1 MSKSGLSV
9 TVDMVSLW
17 RLLICLMVIISFRMI
32 LLFILGLQND
42 GPPRWENGMMNIQL
56 VCFEEEAAKD
66 SGHSEGLTI
75 RQVHKIW
82 CHWVND
88 RAGYV
93 SDTSAIAQERG
104 LLDMV
109 PTFLECF
116 YRTLDQLTAEARYL
130 KHLIF
135 PHLGKSYRP
144 GV

>member
-32 LLFILGLQND
+32 LRFIFGLQND
-42 GPPRWENGMMNIQL
+42 GPSRWENGMMNIQL
-56 VCFEEEAAKD
+56 ICFEEEAAKD

-93 SDTSAIAQERG
+93 SDTSAIAG
-104 LLDMV
+104 YGANILGMLLQKRSVD
-109 PTFLECF
+109 
-116 YRTLDQLTAEARYL
+116 YRSPLSKGSYL
-130 KHLIF
+130 
-135 PHLGKSYRP
+135 PAS
-144 GV
+144 